1 MTLSKVMFYSVLT
14 IAFLAV
20 CGGSSS
26 SYGITSSSTNATIEL
41 ESSSIIT
48 TNFDTL
54 NENSATVTF
63 SVDDESILLPQNRI
77 ENVITDSSLNP
88 GENTTTGAG
97 GQDSKILSSTFLLL
111 RQTKNYWVSTTGDN
125 DNNGSQEAPFRT
137 PDAAREAIRKND
149 TDYHGNIVVNIE
161 AGTYRLKN
169 ELILDA
175 RDSGKNGH
183 TITYRGAGGGTTR
196 LYGSEEIN
204 SSKWAPCGHDSSIY
218 CADISD
224 KDSRVLKSR
233 QLYVNH
239 QRAVRAKTDDYPGG
253 IMPYYHYDKTE
264 ITNSDPVGIMFMPVL
279 DNDGA
284 TDPSWIDP
292 STWDNDTFQEIEA
305 VALPQW
311 RMLRVRLD
319 QLIHYPDCTTG
330 IRCQDLDAHYV
341 SATEYFD
348 ILHFPT
354 TITIDPNQT
363 GLITLQDPG
372 WKNAN
377 LSYTTD
383 LEGKYTSQVWGFTR
397 VAYFENALQ
406 FLDEPGE
413 WYLDKKNK
421 MLYYKPRT
429 GETMSTAVVELP
441 KLETLLEVNGAENV
455 HFENLTFAY
464 ATWTDPSSGTGYV
477 TDQSGYLITGIDNEY
492 NTVGHV
498 QKVTGTPGNI
508 SLQYVNHI
516 EFRGNIFEHLGAVAL
531 NFGTGTQN
539 CVIADNLFEDIAS
552 AAINLGGVSEKDY
565 APNDLQLTKNNTIR
579 NNLIRYTAQDYYDA
593 AAIFVGFST
602 HTRIDHNT
610 IAHTNWSGI
619 AMGWGWGLLDPGEN
633 LGLDGATAGMW
644 GPHTEYTPNSFNEIT
659 NNRIYKTVKQV
670 WDAGAVYTTGY
681 QGSSADNGLLIEGN
695 VFSDRNPDRAGN
707 TVYSDGMSRFINVR
721 NNVMYNNPIGNVF
734 FGKTVSKHDPFYIQY
749 GLDPILNTLISYGAD
764 HGGCRTYGDINY
776 DTNYWQY
783 AIFFDI
789 CPYTDDNGISYP
801 ISLNYSDNK
810 SIASHV
816 SEAQI
821 IADSAGVL
829 YRPDSIPES
838 RWIVPTST
846 IELK

>member
-1 MTLSKVMFYSVLT
+1 MTLSKVIFYSVLT
-14 IAFLAV
+14 IVFLAAC
-20 CGGSSS
+20 CGSLSA
-26 SYGITSSSTNATIEL
+26 YGTTSSLTNIP
-41 ESSSIIT
+41 SSQLAAQHRT
-48 TNFDTL
+48 
-54 NENSATVTF
+54 ENS
-63 SVDDESILLPQNRI
+63 L
-77 ENVITDSSLNP
+77 TDLSLAP
-88 GENTTTGAG
+88 DENTNTEAAAR
-97 GQDSKILSSTFLLL
+97 DSKIFPSAFLLL
-111 RQTKNYWVSTTGDN
+111 RQTKKYWVSTTGDN

-169 ELILDA
+169 KLALDA

-204 SSKWAPCGHDSSIY
+204 ASKWAPCGHDPSIY

-224 KDSRVLKSR
+224 KDPRVLESR

-239 QRAVRAKTDDYPGG
+239 QRAVRARTDDYPGG
-253 IMPYYHYDKTE
+253 FMPYYHYDKTE

-319 QLIHYPDCTTG
+319 QLIHSPDCTTG
-330 IRCQDLDAHYV
+330 IRCLDLGAYYV
-341 SATEYFD
+341 SAAVYFD
-348 ILHFPT
+348 KLFGRA
-354 TITIDPNQT
+354 ITIDPNQT

-383 LEGKYTSQVWGFTR
+383 PEKNYISQVWGFTR
-397 VAYFENALQ
+397 VAFFENGLQ

-429 GETMSTAVVELP
+429 DETMSTAVVELP

-477 TDQSGYLITGIDNEY
+477 TDQSGYLITGTDNEY

-498 QKVTGTPGNI
+498 QKVKGTPGNI
-508 SLQYVNHI
+508 SLQYVKHI
-516 EFRGNIFEHLGAVAL
+516 GFRGNIFEHLGAVAL

-552 AAINLGGVSEKDY
+552 AAINLGGVSESDY

-593 AAIFVGFST
+593 AAVFVGFST

-659 NNRIYKTVKQV
+659 NNRIYKTVGQV

-681 QGSSADNGLLIEGN
+681 QGSSADNALLIEGN

-734 FGKTVSKHDPFYIQY
+734 FGGPVSKYDPFATQY
-749 GLDPILNTLISYGAD
+749 ELDPILNTYISYGAD

-776 DTNYWQY
+776 DNNYWQY
-783 AIFFDI
+783 ALFFDI
-789 CPYTDDNGISYP
+789 CPYTDDSNISYP
-801 ISLNYSDNK
+801 TSLNYSDNK

-838 RWIVPTST
+838 RWIVPTSI